1 MYTLFLTYTNDFT
14 KKIGQFSGV
23 RQMIDIYTVYITETT
38 KLIYT
43 EQNRRVYSIYITE
56 TINFDIVLCIYIT
69 ETIKLVLFC
78 VYTEQNLCVY
88 TVYIYTNEFI
98 GSDVYTNTTFTG
110 LNLAT

>member
-1 MYTLFLTYTNDFT
+1 M
-14 KKIGQFSGV
+14 
-23 RQMIDIYTVYITETT
+23 RQMIDIYSIYITETT

-43 EQNRRVYSIYITE
+43 EQNRRVYSIYITETIKLVLFCVYITE